1 MRRAMRLTLAIVAT
15 LSVTALL
22 LAAPVDVAARRHHQ
36 HLHPSA
42 TEPVGLSATENIVP
56 VNDPS
61 WFWSPYNCT

>member
-1 MRRAMRLTLAIVAT
+1 MRLTLAIVVT
-15 LSVTALL
+15 LAVGALL

-42 TEPVGLSATENIVP
+42 TANTVGLSATENIVP